1 MSISTLGK
9 TNEQRVRR
17 KRSMNEDE
25 EKEYQQFR
33 DTMHML
39 MDNIKEKELY
49 EKVTKPKPINT
60 SDIVRISARREGDRV
75 DITLSFTKEYLRKIL
90 GER

>member
-1 MSISTLGK
+1 
-9 TNEQRVRR
+9 
-17 KRSMNEDE
+17 MNEDE